1 MATRVTLKELQA
13 IVQQTIDNAI
23 IADEYGNINSDTNAL
38 SKLINKVCEQVVL
51 DGNFIDKLP
60 ELDAK
65 DLPYG
70 HLIEEFYQGLLP
82 VRNFSEIEGNEANIE
97 LSPAYPD
104 YEEPAYS
111 ETMDRS
117 YFKTTLTY
125 DQYNEAFT
133 SAEGLAKITNLVIKR
148 LYDSYAQYRYDCKKG
163 LLGKTSFKIDTLRSS
178 AQTYAKSRAYSANIT
193 IKDDNDVIYMVRKAI
208 PSSNTKEIAGLLA
221 DGSIVELKLQE
232 TLAIPTDSTSG
243 AAFIKSVKEK
253 VEEATFATDGNS
265 LAGNTIGAEEGL
277 VLFVKK
283 GVMPAVEVETLAG
296 AFNKGDLAIPA
307 TVKIVEDFG
316 DDGTQ
321 GRTWAMLVDSRA
333 IKLHPQYFRFG
344 ETQVNGGDYVNMFL
358 HSKQIG
364 FISKFAFIHMWVKP
378 EE

>member
-1 MATRVTLKELQA
+1 MATRVTLKEMQA
-13 IVQQTIDNAI
+13 IVQNVINNTT
-23 IADEYGNINSDTNAL
+23 IADEYGNLASDTNAL
-38 SKLINKVCEQVVL
+38 SKLMNKICEQVIL

-65 DLPYG
+65 ELPYG
-70 HLIEEFYQGLLP
+70 SIIEEFYQGLLP
-82 VRNFSEIEGNEANIE
+82 VRNFGDVEGKEADVE

-111 ETMDRS
+111 ETMARQ
-117 YFKTTLTY
+117 YFKTTLSY
-125 DQYNEAFT
+125 DEYNSAFT

-163 LLGKTSFKIDTLRSS
+163 LLGRAVDKIKSLTDIAS
-178 AQTYAKSRAYSANIT
+178 TYAKSKAYSVGNT
-193 IKDDNDVIYMVRKAI
+193 IKDANDNLYIVRKQI
-208 PSSNTKEIAGLLA
+208 PNSNTKEIAGLLE
-221 DGSIVELKLQE
+221 DGSIVELKLQD
-232 TLAIPTDSTSG
+232 TLAIPTNATSG

-253 VEEATFATDGNS
+253 VEEASFATEGNS

-316 DDGTQ
+316 DSDD
-321 GRTWAMLVDSRA
+321 TWAMLVDSRA

-364 FISKFAFIHMWVKP
+364 FISKFAFMHIWKKP
-378 EE
+378 E